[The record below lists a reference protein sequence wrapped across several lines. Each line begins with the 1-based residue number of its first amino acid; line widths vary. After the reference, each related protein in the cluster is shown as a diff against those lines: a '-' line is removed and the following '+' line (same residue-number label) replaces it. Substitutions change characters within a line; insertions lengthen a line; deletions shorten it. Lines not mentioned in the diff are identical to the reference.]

1 MTSLHTSNPVSRQ
14 RWLQTALETLFLLP
28 LALYDVSERRR
39 LSCTCLFA
47 SSSQSEEDWLKG
59 GVAMSVFF
67 FSFLTLFFVFVC
79 LAKNDIE

>member
-28 LALYDVSERRR
+28 LALYDVSEHRR

-67 FSFLTLFFVFVC
+67 FFHS
-79 LAKNDIE
+79 

>member
-39 LSCTCLFA
+39 LSCTHLRHTA
-47 SSSQSEEDWLKG
+47 LSLPP
-59 GVAMSVFF
+59 
-67 FSFLTLFFVFVC
+67 VC
-79 LAKNDIE
+79 LQVAANQKKSG